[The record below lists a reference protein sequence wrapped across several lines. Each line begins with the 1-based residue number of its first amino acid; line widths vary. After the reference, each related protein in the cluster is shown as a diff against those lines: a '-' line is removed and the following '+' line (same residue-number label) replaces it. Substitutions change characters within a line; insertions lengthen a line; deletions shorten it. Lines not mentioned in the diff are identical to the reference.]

1 MSETI
6 ENPIRSMALTF
17 AGSAKQLLKVF
28 HRHNKSLPD
37 IYIFSLP
44 RSGSTLLAEILNTD
58 PETKTAS
65 ESFAM
70 NKDNL
75 HLLRKYFKEEFL
87 SERYTDISPNEFQ
100 SIISYYTALSE
111 GKTWNAYYWSD
122 LLTGNHQFQTSR
134 TLFKT
139 HKMTYHFDDL
149 MRHFKND
156 FGIYLMRNP
165 IAVSLS
171 RIRMGWST
179 YIEQYKNALKLAG
192 FISNELKQ
200 TIETTQKKGT
210 ALEKQV
216 LSWCLE
222 NAVYLYNRQQKTM
235 PENVIPV
242 FYEDLILNPK
252 KTLLAICSKT
262 RLEFHPD
269 MLKMIARPSSGIIHS
284 EKEIKKEILSQN
296 NLYLVNRWKEAVDR
310 NSLLRIESLLDKFGY
325 DFYVSN

>member
-1 MSETI
+1 
-6 ENPIRSMALTF
+6 MALNY
-17 AGSAKQLLKVF
+17 AGPLKQLLKVF

-58 PETKTAS
+58 PKTKTAS

-75 HLLRKYFKEEFL
+75 HVLRNYFREDFL
-87 SERYTDISPNEFQ
+87 SERYTDISSHEFR
-100 SIISYYTALSE
+100 SVISYYSALSE
-111 GKTWNAYYWSD
+111 GKTRNAYYWSD
-122 LLTGNHQFQTSR
+122 LLTGHHRFHTSR

-149 MRHFKND
+149 MRHFQND

-171 RIRMGWST
+171 RIRMGWTT
-179 YIEQYKNALKLAG
+179 YIEQYKDTLKLAD
-192 FISNELKQ
+192 FISNELTQ
-200 TIETTQKKGT
+200 TIETIEKNGT

-222 NAVYLYNRQQKTM
+222 NAVYLKNKRQRTM
-235 PENVIPV
+235 PDNVIPV

-262 RLEFHPD
+262 GIEFHPD

-284 EKEIKKEILSQN
+284 QKDVKKQILARN
-296 NLYLVNRWKEAVDR
+296 NQYLVNRWKEEVDKH
-310 NSLLRIESLLDKFGY
+310 SLLRIEDLLKKFGY
-325 DFYVSN
+325 DFYLS

>member
-1 MSETI
+1 MPDTT
-6 ENPIRSMALTF
+6 ENPFVQMAVTY
-17 AGSAKQLLKVF
+17 AGAVKQFLKVF
-28 HRHNKSLPD
+28 HRHHKSLPD

-44 RSGSTLLAEILNTD
+44 RSGSTLLAEILNTN

-75 HLLRKYFKEEFL
+75 HILRNYFKEEFL
-87 SERYTDISPNEFQ
+87 SERYTDVSSYEFQ
-100 SIISYYTALSE
+100 SMVSYYAALSE
-111 GKTWNAYYWSD
+111 GKTWNSYYWSD
-122 LLTGNHQFQTSR
+122 LLTRHHRFQTSR

-149 MRHFKND
+149 MHHFQSD

-179 YIEQYKNALKLAG
+179 YIDQFKDALKLAD
-192 FISNELKQ
+192 FISYELSQ
-200 TIETTQKKGT
+200 TIETIQNTGT

-222 NAVYLYNRQQKTM
+222 NAVYLNNKQQNTL
-235 PENVIPV
+235 PENVITV

-262 RLEFHPD
+262 NLEFHPD

-284 EKEIKKEILSQN
+284 QKDVRKEIIAQN
-296 NLYLVNRWKEAVDR
+296 NLYLVNRWKEEVDKH
-310 NSLLRIESLLDKFGY
+310 SLLRIETLLNKFGY
-325 DFYVSN
+325 DFYIN

>member
-1 MSETI
+1 
-6 ENPIRSMALTF
+6 MALTYT
-17 AGSAKQLLKVF
+17 GSAKQLLKVF

-70 NKDNL
+70 NKDNM
-75 HLLRKYFKEEFL
+75 HILRKYFKEAFL
-87 SERYTDISPNEFQ
+87 SERYTDISSYEFR
-100 SIISYYTALSE
+100 SMISYFSALSE

-122 LLTGNHQFQTSR
+122 LLTRHHQLHTSR

-149 MRHFKND
+149 MRHFEND
-156 FGIYLMRNP
+156 FGIYLMRHP

-179 YIEQYKNALKLAG
+179 YIEQYKHALKLTG
-192 FISNELKQ
+192 FISNELIQ
-200 TIETTQKKGT
+200 TIETIQNEGT

-222 NAVYLYNRQQKTM
+222 NAVYLNNKLQKTM
-235 PENVIPV
+235 PENVITV

-252 KTLLAICSKT
+252 KTLLTICSRT

-284 EKEIKKEILSQN
+284 QKDVKKEILARN
-296 NLYLVNRWKEAVDR
+296 NLYLVNRWKQEVDGH
-310 NSLLRIESLLDKFGY
+310 SLLRIESMLHKFGY
-325 DFYVSN
+325 DFYLNN